1 MQINEMTTT
10 VISILIITSVTGSS
24 SSLVFAQNESETDL
38 DSLTFT
44 NSSEVLVDVTSTNSS
59 EVQGPLSPSTPSQQ
73 QPQGPLSPSTP
84 SQQQPQG
91 PLSPPQFN
99 RSSN

>member
-1 MQINEMTTT
+1 MQINEITTIIK
-10 VISILIITSVTGSS
+10 VILITTSVTGSS

-59 EVQGPLSPSTPSQQ
+59 EVQGNNSGVTQ
-73 QPQGPLSPSTP
+73 QPQR
-84 SQQQPQG
+84 

-99 RSSN
+99 RTSN

>member
-1 MQINEMTTT
+1 MQINEITTIIK
-10 VISILIITSVTGSS
+10 VISILIMTSVTGSS

-59 EVQGPLSPSTPSQQ
+59 EVQGNNSGVTQ
-73 QPQGPLSPSTP
+73 QPQALNGTWTP
-84 SQQQPQG
+84 PGVEQTS
-91 PLSPPQFN
+91 
-99 RSSN
+99 